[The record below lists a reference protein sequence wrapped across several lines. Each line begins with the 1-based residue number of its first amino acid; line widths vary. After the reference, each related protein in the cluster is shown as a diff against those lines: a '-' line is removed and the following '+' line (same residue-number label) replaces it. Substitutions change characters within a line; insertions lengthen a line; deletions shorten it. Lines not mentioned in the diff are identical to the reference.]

1 MTGPPS
7 PDLRNSAQRAHQAQ
21 EAFTAA
27 AQLLATQPEA
37 VQRALIEHRRTADGR
52 CHRCGPTTR
61 WPCAIATIARQAV
74 TLAPP

>member
-1 MTGPPS
+1 MTGPPG
-7 PDLRNSAQRAHQAQ
+7 PDLRDSEQRAR

-37 VQRALIEHRRTADGR
+37 VQRALIEHRRTTDGR

-61 WPCAIATIARQAV
+61 WPCAVVTIAHQAV
-74 TLAPP
+74 ELAPP